1 MPPIQGEPHFR
12 RLGKYLLE
20 NILINLNTNLSA
32 ECQLI
37 AQSWHIIL
45 QQVHQ
50 TLEKGVVLTLH
61 VCVPGNTCIH
71 TYIHFRHICDYGI
84 VGIISNMA

>member
-61 VCVPGNTCIH
+61 VCVPGNTCMY
-71 TYIHFRHICDYGI
+71 TYIHTL
-84 VGIISNMA
+84 